1 MKRCASCGEEN
12 ADRARF
18 CQSCA
23 TPLGDADAPASDVRK
38 VVSIVFA
45 DVTGSTA
52 LGERLDPEALRRVMG
67 RYFDEMAAV
76 IERHGGTV
84 EKFIGDAVMAV
95 FGIPRLHED
104 DAVRAVRAAI
114 GMREALETLNRDL
127 EREHGEG
134 LAARIGVNTG
144 EVVAGDP
151 AAGQRLV
158 TGDPVN
164 VAARLEQAAPPGE
177 ILLGDP
183 TYRLVK
189 DAVEVEP
196 VDALALKGK
205 EERVPAFRL
214 LAVSAGAAGHE
225 RHLDSPM
232 VGRAKEL
239 SLLEHALE
247 RSVSA
252 RTSDLFTLMGP
263 AGVGKSR
270 LVHEFLSGAAAGATV
285 LRGRCLSYG
294 DGITLFPLAEVI
306 HRAAGILDTDPPAV
320 ARGKLAAVLTGAPEA
335 DRAAGLVAGLF
346 GWGEPGATEDAFWAV
361 RKLLEHLARE
371 HPVVLVFDDIHWGE
385 PTFLDLIEH
394 LADWTREAAV
404 LLLCIARPELLE
416 VRPGWGGGKMNAT
429 SILLEPL
436 PTDEASQL
444 VDNLLGRADIPQTAR
459 HRILEAAE
467 GNPLFVEEMLAML
480 IDDGLLR
487 LKDGAWR
494 AVEDLADV
502 TVPPTIHLLLAAR
515 LDRLDAEERAVIERG
530 SVEGKVFHSGA
541 VTSLS
546 PQTARPNVR
555 SRLLALARKE
565 LIRPDR
571 PEFAGEDAFRFRH
584 LLIRDAAYQA
594 MPKEHRAELHERFAG
609 WLEEAARDRMAEYE
623 EILAHHLEQAYR
635 YRAELGAVDE
645 RARAVAARAVEHLAS
660 SAARADD
667 RGDLSSAR
675 SLLERCIELAEGDA
689 RARGMVAL
697 AELLQELGEYTDA
710 YRTAVQAI
718 EAAEAVGDRH
728 SALRAEIVRIRNG
741 LSIDPTR
748 TMAAAREDAERVLAE
763 ADRLGDQIVGDLAI
777 LAIGLQSFFLGQTA
791 EAMRTLDQLSDRA
804 PSMGRRE
811 RAEVAA
817 QLVVCAHFGWV
828 PVADAF
834 AVLDRA
840 AELRGDSLAGRAHD
854 LKVRGAVTGMR
865 GRFDEA
871 RAMFDEADALYDEL
885 GAPMIGVAT
894 NQVVAETLRLEGR
907 LEDAERVLRQMYEAY
922 SAMGETGFNSTV
934 CGVLAAVL
942 CDEGRFEEADTFARR
957 SRELAAEDDFASQ
970 SEWRTAEARVLLDR
984 GRFDEAL
991 RLADQAI
998 EIADVTDYLDRR
1010 ADCHEVRGLVLGAAG
1025 RGDDARAA
1033 YGEALALYTRK
1044 GNLVAAARVR
1054 KRIEGVSGS
1063 VAPPR

>member
-1 MKRCASCGEEN
+1 VKRCPSCGEEN
-12 ADRARF
+12 AERARF
-18 CQSCA
+18 CQNCA
-23 TPLGDADAPASDVRK
+23 TPLGEADAPAGDVRK
-38 VVSIVFA
+38 VVTVVFA

-95 FGIPRLHED
+95 FGIPLLHED
-104 DAVRAVRAAI
+104 DALRAARAAI
-114 GMREALETLNRDL
+114 GMREALAELNADL

-151 AAGQRLV
+151 SAGQRLV

-164 VAARLEQAAPPGE
+164 VAARFEQAAGPGE

-196 VDALALKGK
+196 VDPLTLKGK
-205 EERVPAFRL
+205 QERVPAFRL

-247 RSVSA
+247 RAVSE
-252 RTSDLFTLMGP
+252 RTSHLFTLMGP

-270 LVHEFLSGAAAGATV
+270 LVHEFLNGAAAGATV

-306 HRAAGILDTDPPAV
+306 HRAAAILDTDPPAV
-320 ARGKLAAVLTGAPEA
+320 ARVKLEAVLTGAPEA
-335 DRAAGLVAGLF
+335 ERVAGLVAGLF
-346 GWGEPGATEDAFWAV
+346 GWAEAGATEDAFWAV
-361 RKLLEHLARE
+361 RKLLEQLARE
-371 HPVVLVFDDIHWGE
+371 RQVVVVFDDIHWGE

-394 LADWTREAAV
+394 LADWTRDAAV

-436 PTDEASQL
+436 PADEASQL
-444 VDNLLGRADIPQTAR
+444 VDNLLGRAEIPATAR
-459 HRILEAAE
+459 DRILEAAE

-487 LKDGAWR
+487 FDDGAWR
-494 AVEDLADV
+494 SVEDLADI

-530 SVEGKVFHSGA
+530 AVEGKVFHRGA
-541 VTSLS
+541 VTTLS
-546 PQTARPNVR
+546 AETARPQV
-555 SRLLALARKE
+555 STRLLALARKE

-594 MPKEHRAELHERFAG
+594 MPKEHRADLHERFAD
-609 WLEEAARDRMAEYE
+609 WLGDAAKDRLAEYE
-623 EILAHHLEQAYR
+623 EILAHHLEQAFR

-660 SAARADD
+660 SAARADE

-675 SLLERCIELAEGDA
+675 SLLERCIELAEGGA
-689 RARGMVAL
+689 RARAIVAF
-697 AELLQELGEYTDA
+697 AELLQELGEYTEA
-710 YRTAVQAI
+710 YRTAVEAI
-718 EAAEAVGDRH
+718 EAAEAVGDRS
-728 SALRAEIVRIRNG
+728 SALRAEVVRIRNE
-741 LSIDPTR
+741 LSIDPTQ
-748 TMAAAREDAERVLAE
+748 TMTASRASAEQVLVEAE
-763 ADRLGDQIVGDLAI
+763 RLGDQNVCDLAI

-854 LKVRGAVTGMR
+854 LKVRGAVTGMT
-865 GRFDEA
+865 GQFDEA
-871 RAMFDEADALYDEL
+871 RAMFNEADALYDEL
-885 GAPMIGVAT
+885 GAPTIKVT
-894 NQVVAETLRLEGR
+894 TDQVVAETLRLEGR

-942 CDEGRFEEADTFARR
+942 CDQGRSEEAHAFAQR
-957 SRELAAEDDFASQ
+957 SRELSAEDDFASQ
-970 SEWRTAEARVLLDR
+970 TEWRTAEARVLVDR
-984 GRFDEAL
+984 GMLDDAL
-991 RLADQAI
+991 RLADEAI
-998 EIADVTDYLDRR
+998 GISEGTDYLDRR
-1010 ADCHEVRGLVLGAAG
+1010 GDCHEVRGLVLDAAG

-1044 GNLVAAARVR
+1044 GNVVAAARVR
-1054 KRIEGVSGS
+1054 QRIEGASGS
-1063 VAPPR
+1063 VAP